1 MRKHGKVDN
10 NHSQIVESLRAIGA
24 SVQSLASVGSGC
36 VDVLAGFRGVN
47 YLIEIKTVKG
57 TWTDAE
63 LDWHMNWHGQV
74 AVART
79 VDEAIAIV
87 TGEE

>member
-1 MRKHGKVDN
+1 MTRKRIDENQNEVVDA
-10 NHSQIVESLRAIGA
+10 LRGIGA
-24 SVQSLASVGSGC
+24 SVQSLASVGKGC
-36 VDVLAGFRGVN
+36 VDILVGFRGVN
-47 YLIEIKTVKG
+47 TLIEIKTVKG

-87 TGEE
+87 TGGR